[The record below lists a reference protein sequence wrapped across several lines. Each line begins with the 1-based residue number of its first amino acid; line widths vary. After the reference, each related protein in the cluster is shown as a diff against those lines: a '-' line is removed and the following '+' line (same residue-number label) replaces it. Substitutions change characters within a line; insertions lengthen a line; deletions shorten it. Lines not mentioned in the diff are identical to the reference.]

1 MAPNPRQFHKLTDY
15 EIRKLKDAGHEP
27 HDLKPRKGASRYD
40 LFKDE
45 QGNVYVCLKAG
56 CTSMDGDL
64 GINLNSLQGNC

>member
-1 MAPNPRQFHKLTDY
+1 MPPNPKQFHKLTPF
-15 EIRKLKDAGHEP
+15 EIRKLQDAKLDP
-27 HDLKPRKGASRYD
+27 HDLKPRKNASRYD

-64 GINLNSLQGNC
+64 GINLNRL